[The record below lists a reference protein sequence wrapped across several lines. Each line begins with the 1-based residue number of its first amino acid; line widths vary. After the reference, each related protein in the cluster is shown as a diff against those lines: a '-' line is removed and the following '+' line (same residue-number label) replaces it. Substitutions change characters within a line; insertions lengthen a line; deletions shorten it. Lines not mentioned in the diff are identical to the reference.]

1 MHTTFGRVD
10 ALSVLDIAADGAV
23 PVTPPPGCNTCGPW
37 CNPRL
42 WPRPCSRADARPG
55 ARARARALPFW
66 SQVLSLRRELC
77 RVKVE
82 LAEVTGENAELEHV
96 TRRLNKQLVAQ
107 SQIPRL

>member
-1 MHTTFGRVD
+1 M
-10 ALSVLDIAADGAV
+10 
-23 PVTPPPGCNTCGPW
+23 
-37 CNPRL
+37 
-42 WPRPCSRADARPG
+42 
-55 ARARARALPFW
+55 
-66 SQVLSLRRELC
+66 LSLRRELC